1 MTHLLKLFTLSAIVF
16 ALAVPIA
23 ATPAYSGEVVVGS
36 ATGNPGEQIVV
47 PVTLQNSNIGLMA
60 LSVPLQY
67 SSAYLRVDSI
77 SFVGSLLKN
86 NMVPLVQID
95 NAGQSFRFTYSPTS
109 GIPLITEENGLL
121 ANIYFTIDVSA
132 PEQTVSVDSV
142 NELIY
147 SGPPELWVRVEVADS
162 TGINLY
168 LPQFS
173 GGQVTILSPMDAED
187 GFAGLPRVLDL
198 NQNYP
203 NPFNPATTIAFSLPE
218 RAHAT
223 LKVYNILGQEV
234 VTLVD
239 DVLSPGPHEVRWN
252 ASDRASGVYF
262 YRLTFKD
269 KALTK
274 KMALLK

>member
-1 MTHLLKLFTLSAIVF
+1 MAHLLKLFTVSAIVF
-16 ALAVPIA
+16 ALAIPSAVA
-23 ATPAYSGEVVVGS
+23 QSYTGEVVVGS

-47 PVTLQNSNIGLMA
+47 PVSLQNNNIGLMA

-67 SSAYLRVDSI
+67 NSEYLRVDSV
-77 SFVGSLLKN
+77 SFEGTLLKN
-86 NMVPLVQID
+86 DMSPLVQID
-95 NAGQSFRFTYSPTS
+95 NAGQSFRFTYSPTN
-109 GIPLITEENGLL
+109 GIPLITEESGLL
-121 ANIYFTIDVSA
+121 ANVYFTIDVSA
-132 PEQTVSVDSV
+132 PEQTVSVDSI

-162 TGINLY
+162 TGFNLY
-168 LPQFS
+168 LPQVS
-173 GGQVTILSPMDAED
+173 GGEVTILSPMDAED

-218 RAHAT
+218 RAQTT
-223 LKVYNILGQEV
+223 LKIYNILGQEV

-239 DVLSPGPHEVRWN
+239 EVLSPGRHEVRWN

>member
-16 ALAVPIA
+16 AFAAPLAA
-23 ATPAYSGEVVVGS
+23 APSYTGEVVVGA

-47 PVTLQNSNIGLMA
+47 PVNLQNSNIGLMA

-67 SSAYLRVDSI
+67 NSAYLRVDSI
-77 SFVGSLLKN
+77 SFVGTLLKN
-86 NMVPLVQID
+86 NMTPLVQID
-95 NAGQSFRFTYSPTS
+95 NDGQSFRFTYSPTS
-109 GIPLITEENGLL
+109 GVPLITEESGLL
-121 ANIYFTIDVSA
+121 ANVYFTIDVSA

-142 NELIY
+142 NELVY
-147 SGPPELWVRVEVADS
+147 SGPPDLWVRVEMADS
-162 TGINLY
+162 TGINLF
-168 LPQFS
+168 LPQYS
-173 GGQVTILSPMDAED
+173 AGEVTILSPMDADD
-187 GFAGLPRVLDL
+187 GFAGIPRVLNL

-203 NPFNPATTIAFSLPE
+203 NPFNPTTTIAFSLPE
-218 RAHAT
+218 RAHTT
-223 LKVYNILGQEV
+223 LRVYNILGQEV
-234 VTLVD
+234 VTLID
-239 DVLSPGPHEVRWN
+239 EVLSPGQHEIRWD